1 MLSGAHRNLCRCRE
15 SQKGKK
21 PEGSR
26 KVLRSRWNSSWVC
39 ARRKGEGLGAAGP
52 AGPSIE
58 VPRALL
64 GEEAAD
70 MVCTGVS
77 IGHAAR
83 EEGKEM
89 GPPPLAALSKQNC
102 ASPGKSNYETRFK
115 LGCWATP
122 ERWSFRRDGGKWT
135 RALSCHETLC
145 NPNPQTPH
153 FRAQRVRAHLSR
165 GGHLNRR
172 HAETVPQVRTA

>member
-21 PEGSR
+21 PQGSR
-26 KVLRSRWNSSWVC
+26 KVLQSRWNSSWVC

-89 GPPPLAALSKQNC
+89 GL
-102 ASPGKSNYETRFK
+102 KSECSRKRCK
-115 LGCWATP
+115 LDVKMIF
-122 ERWSFRRDGGKWT
+122 E
-135 RALSCHETLC
+135 
-145 NPNPQTPH
+145 
-153 FRAQRVRAHLSR
+153 
-165 GGHLNRR
+165 NRR
-172 HAETVPQVRTA
+172 NTIESSLHGLASDTN